1 MNNSFKRPNLKYD
14 YAYLK
19 EQDLEGKT
27 TLESI
32 QRVSPMLNEMNPLTY
47 SIYLAMND
55 KILSEAEKTYYQY
68 MIRTMFEYEK
78 NTMDEVSKIMKSK
91 EEYELTK
98 DDIEEIN

>member
-1 MNNSFKRPNLKYD
+1 MNNPFKKPRLEYD

-32 QRVSPMLNEMNPLTY
+32 AKVSPMLNEMNPLTY

-78 NTMDEVSKIMKSK
+78 KTMDEVSKIMKSK
-91 EEYELTK
+91 EEYEMQE
-98 DDIEEIN
+98 DDVEIVS